1 MDVLHRLS
9 AFSLLLGLFFF
20 FYSLILFSLRMF
32 LASLVLLW
40 LGVAVELDIAKRQR
54 LAFAHPE
61 PMTTTDNQDH
71 TD

>member
-9 AFSLLLGLFFF
+9 AFSLLAGLFCFV
-20 FYSLILFSLRMF
+20 YGILLFHLRIF

-40 LGVAVELDIAKRQR
+40 LGVAIEQDIYNRQR
-54 LAFAHPE
+54 LAFSHPTPSRTSE
-61 PMTTTDNQDH
+61 NNDH